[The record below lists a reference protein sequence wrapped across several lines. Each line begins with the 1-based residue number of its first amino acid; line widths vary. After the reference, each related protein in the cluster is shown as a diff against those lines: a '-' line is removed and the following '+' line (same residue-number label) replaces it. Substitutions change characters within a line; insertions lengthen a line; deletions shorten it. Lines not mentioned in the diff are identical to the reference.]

1 MKKTVFQ
8 TPRVA
13 LISFSHFIHDLY
25 ASFLPPLLPLIIEKL
40 SLTLSQA
47 GLLSFVMQVPAMLNP
62 FIGLFADN
70 RNVARWL
77 VILAPTLTALPM
89 SLIMAAPSYSLLL
102 VLLFLSGISSA
113 LYHVPSPVLV
123 AGYSGIR
130 KGRGMSLFMSG
141 GELART
147 LGPIMAVA
155 LLSWLGMDRFYLVL
169 GLAVMTSVLLW
180 LTLESPPIKTG
191 VKRNG
196 SLTQAFAEIRHV
208 LMPLS
213 GILAARAGMHASMG
227 IFLSVFVKQQTGSL
241 WYGGAALALYEA
253 FGVAGVLSA
262 GTLSDWIGRR
272 KVLFWAMLSAPVAL
286 LLFVHTS
293 GILKIAMLVITGFSV
308 LSTTPVMLAIVQD
321 NAEKH
326 PSAANGMFMMVSFAV
341 RSFAVVV
348 VGVIGDM
355 AGMEN
360 MFVFSALAGFLSLPF
375 LVRLPDGKKDLQ
387 PVNSGESHA
396 ENQ

>member
-13 LISFSHFIHDLY
+13 LISFSHFVHDLY

-47 GLLSFVMQVPAMLNP
+47 GFLSFVMQVPAMLNP

-70 RNVARWL
+70 KNVARWL

-89 SLIMAAPSYSLLL
+89 SLIMAAPSYLLL
-102 VLLFLSGISSA
+102 LFLLFLSGISSA

-141 GELART
+141 GEMART
-147 LGPIMAVA
+147 LGPMVAVA
-155 LLSWLGMDRFYLVL
+155 LLSWLGMDRFYLVA

-180 LTLESPPIKTG
+180 LTLESPPEKTG

-196 SLTQAFAEIRHV
+196 SLKLAYAEIRHV
-208 LMPLS
+208 LVPLS

-262 GTLSDWIGRR
+262 GTLSDWAGRR
-272 KVLFWAMLSAPVAL
+272 KVLFWALATAPVAL

-293 GILKIAMLVITGFSV
+293 GILKIAMLVLTGFSV
-308 LSTTPVMLAIVQD
+308 LSTTPVMLAIVQE
-321 NAEKH
+321 NAKNH

-348 VGVIGDM
+348 VGFIGDM

-360 MFVFSALAGFLSLPF
+360 MFVFSAVAGFLSLPF
-375 LVRLPDGKKDLQ
+375 LLRLPDRKK
-387 PVNSGESHA
+387 NS
-396 ENQ
+396 

>member
-13 LISFSHFIHDLY
+13 LISFSHFVHDLY

-70 RNVARWL
+70 KNVARWL

-102 VLLFLSGISSA
+102 VLLFLTGISSA

-155 LLSWLGMDRFYLVL
+155 MLSWLGMDRFYLVL

-180 LTLESPPIKTG
+180 LTLESPPEKTG
-191 VKRNG
+191 IRRNG
-196 SLTQAFAEIRHV
+196 SLKQAYAEIRHV
-208 LMPLS
+208 LKPLS

-227 IFLSVFVKQQTGSL
+227 IFLSVFIEQQTGSL
-241 WYGGAALALYEA
+241 WYGGAALALYEV

-262 GTLSDWIGRR
+262 GTLSDWMGRR
-272 KVLFWAMLSAPVAL
+272 KVLFWALATAPIAL
-286 LLFVHTS
+286 LIFVHTS
-293 GILKIAMLVITGFSV
+293 GILKITMLVITGFSV
-308 LSTTPVMLAIVQD
+308 LSTTPVMLAIVQENAD
-321 NAEKH
+321 NH

-341 RSFAVVV
+341 RSFAVLV
-348 VGVIGDM
+348 VGFIGDV

-360 MFVFSALAGFLSLPF
+360 MFVYSALAGFLSLPF
-375 LVRLPDGKKDLQ
+375 LIRLPDRKKEFKPGNQ
-387 PVNSGESHA
+387 GENHA
-396 ENQ
+396 QNQ

>member
-1 MKKTVFQ
+1 MKKTAFQ

-13 LISFSHFIHDLY
+13 LISFSHFVHDLY

-47 GLLSFVMQVPAMLNP
+47 GFLSFVMQVPAMMNP

-70 RNVARWL
+70 KNVARWL

-89 SLIMAAPSYSLLL
+89 SLIMAAPSYWLLL

-147 LGPIMAVA
+147 LGPVLAVA
-155 LLSWLGMDRFYLVL
+155 VLSWLGTDHFYLI
-169 GLAVMTSVLLW
+169 LAVAVITSMLLW
-180 LTLESPPIKTG
+180 LTLESPPEKTG
-191 VKRNG
+191 IKRNG
-196 SLTQAFAEIRHV
+196 SLKQAYAEIRNV
-208 LMPLS
+208 LKPLS

-227 IFLSVFVKQQTGSL
+227 IFLSVFVNQQTGSL

-262 GTLSDWIGRR
+262 GTLSDWLGRR
-272 KVLFWAMLSAPVAL
+272 KVLFWALLTAPVAL
-286 LLFVHTS
+286 LLFVHTT
-293 GILKIAMLVITGFSV
+293 GILKIGMLVITGFSV

-321 NAEKH
+321 HAKNH

-348 VGVIGDM
+348 VGVIGDL

-360 MFVFSALAGFLSLPF
+360 MFVFSAVAGFLSLPF
-375 LVRLPDGKKDLQ
+375 LMRLPDRKKDIQ
-387 PVNSGESHA
+387 PDDSGEFHA

>member
-141 GELART
+141 GEMART
-147 LGPIMAVA
+147 LGPMVAVA
-155 LLSWLGMDRFYLVL
+155 LLSWLGMDRFYLVS

-180 LTLESPPIKTG
+180 LTLESPPQKTG

-227 IFLSVFVKQQTGSL
+227 VFLSVFVKQQTGSL

-262 GTLSDWIGRR
+262 GTLSDWAGRR
-272 KVLFWAMLSAPVAL
+272 KVLFWALATAPVAL

-293 GILKIAMLVITGFSV
+293 GILKIAMLVITSFSV

>member
-13 LISFSHFIHDLY
+13 LISFSHFVHDLY
-25 ASFLPPLLPLIIEKL
+25 PSFLPPLLPLIIEKL

-70 RNVARWL
+70 KKVARWL

-89 SLIMAAPSYSLLL
+89 SLIMAAPTYSLLL

-155 LLSWLGMDRFYLVL
+155 LLSWLGMDRFYLVM

-180 LTLESPPIKTG
+180 LTLESPPEKTG
-191 VKRNG
+191 IRRNG
-196 SLTQAFAEIRHV
+196 SLKLAYAEIRHV
-208 LMPLS
+208 LKPLS

-227 IFLSVFVKQQTGSL
+227 IFLSVFIEQQTGSL
-241 WYGGAALALYEA
+241 WYGGAALAIYEA

-262 GTLSDWIGRR
+262 GTLSDWMGRR
-272 KVLFWAMLSAPVAL
+272 KVLFWALATAPIAL

-293 GILKIAMLVITGFSV
+293 GILKITMLVITGFSV
-308 LSTTPVMLAIVQD
+308 LSTTPVMLAIVQENAD
-321 NAEKH
+321 NH

-341 RSFAVVV
+341 RSFAVLV
-348 VGVIGDM
+348 VGFIGDV

-375 LVRLPDGKKDLQ
+375 LIRLPDRKKEFKPGNQ
-387 PVNSGESHA
+387 GENHA
-396 ENQ
+396 QDQ

>member
-1 MKKTVFQ
+1 MKGAMKTNAFQ

-13 LISFSHFIHDLY
+13 LISFSHFVHDLY
-25 ASFLPPLLPLIIEKL
+25 SSFLPPLLPLIIEKL

-70 RNVARWL
+70 KNVARWL
-77 VILAPTLTALPM
+77 VILAPTFTALPM

-102 VLLFLSGISSA
+102 LLLFLSGISAA

-147 LGPIMAVA
+147 LGPMVAVA
-155 LLSWLGMDRFYLVL
+155 ALSWLGTDRFFLVM
-169 GLAVMTSVLLW
+169 GLAIITSVLLW
-180 LTLESPPIKTG
+180 LTLETPPEKPG
-191 VKRNG
+191 FKRSG
-196 SLTQAFAEIRHV
+196 SLKQAFAEIRHV
-208 LMPLS
+208 LVPLS

-227 IFLSVFVKQQTGSL
+227 IFLSVFIKQQTGSL

-262 GTLSDWIGRR
+262 GTLSDWLGRR
-272 KVLFWAMLSAPVAL
+272 KVLFCALATAPVAL

-293 GILKIAMLVITGFSV
+293 GILKIGMLVITGFSV

-321 NAEKH
+321 NAVKQ

-348 VGVIGDM
+348 VGAVGDV

-360 MFVFSALAGFLSLPF
+360 MFVISALAGFLSLPF
-375 LVRLPDGKKDLQ
+375 LIRLPDRKKEFK
-387 PVNSGESHA
+387 PGN
-396 ENQ
+396 

>member
-1 MKKTVFQ
+1 MKKTAFQ

-13 LISFSHFIHDLY
+13 LISFSHFVHDLY
-25 ASFLPPLLPLIIEKL
+25 SSFLPPLLPLIIEKL

-62 FIGLFADN
+62 LIGLFADN
-70 RNVARWL
+70 KKVARWL
-77 VILAPTLTALPM
+77 VILAPSFTALPM
-89 SLIMAAPSYSLLL
+89 SLIMAAPSYFLLL
-102 VLLFLSGISSA
+102 ILLFLSGISAA

-147 LGPIMAVA
+147 LGPMVAVA
-155 LLSWLGMDRFYLVL
+155 ALAWLGVDRFYLVF

-180 LTLESPPIKTG
+180 LTLESPPEKPE
-191 VKRNG
+191 VRRNG
-196 SLTQAFAEIRHV
+196 SLKQAYVEIRHV
-208 LMPLS
+208 LKPLS

-227 IFLSVFVKQQTGSL
+227 IFLSVFIKEQTGSL

-272 KVLFWAMLSAPVAL
+272 KVLFWALATAPVTL
-286 LLFVHTS
+286 LLFVHTT
-293 GILKIAMLVITGFSV
+293 GFLKIGMLVITGFSV

-321 NAEKH
+321 NAQNH

-348 VGVIGDM
+348 VGAVGDM

-360 MFVFSALAGFLSLPF
+360 MFVFSAVVGFVSLPF
-375 LVRLPDGKKDLQ
+375 LIWLPDRKKDM
-387 PVNSGESHA
+387 
-396 ENQ
+396 

>member
-1 MKKTVFQ
+1 MKGAMKTNAFQ

-13 LISFSHFIHDLY
+13 LISFSHFVHDLY
-25 ASFLPPLLPLIIEKL
+25 SSFLPPLLPLIIEKL

-70 RNVARWL
+70 KNVARWL

-102 VLLFLSGISSA
+102 LLLFLSGISAA

-147 LGPIMAVA
+147 LGPMVAVA
-155 LLSWLGMDRFYLVL
+155 ALSWLGTDRFFLVM
-169 GLAVMTSVLLW
+169 GLAIITSVLLW
-180 LTLESPPIKTG
+180 LTLETPPEKPG
-191 VKRNG
+191 FKRSG
-196 SLTQAFAEIRHV
+196 SLKQAFAEIRHV
-208 LMPLS
+208 LVPLS

-227 IFLSVFVKQQTGSL
+227 IFLSVFIKQQTGSL

-262 GTLSDWIGRR
+262 GTLSDWLGRR
-272 KVLFWAMLSAPVAL
+272 KVLFCALATAPVAL

-293 GILKIAMLVITGFSV
+293 GILKIGMLVITGFSV

-321 NAEKH
+321 NAVKQ

-348 VGVIGDM
+348 VGAVGDA

-360 MFVFSALAGFLSLPF
+360 MFVISALAGFLSLPF
-375 LVRLPDGKKDLQ
+375 LIRLPDRKKEFK
-387 PVNSGESHA
+387 PGN
-396 ENQ
+396 

>member
-13 LISFSHFIHDLY
+13 LISFSHFVHDLY

-70 RNVARWL
+70 KKVARWL

-89 SLIMAAPSYSLLL
+89 SLIMAAPTYSLLL

-155 LLSWLGMDRFYLVL
+155 LLSWLGMDRFYLVM

-180 LTLESPPIKTG
+180 LTLESPPEKTG
-191 VKRNG
+191 IRRNG
-196 SLTQAFAEIRHV
+196 SLKLAYAEIRHV
-208 LMPLS
+208 LKPLS

-227 IFLSVFVKQQTGSL
+227 IFLSVFIEQQTGSL
-241 WYGGAALALYEA
+241 WYGGAALALYEI

-262 GTLSDWIGRR
+262 GTLSDWMGRR
-272 KVLFWAMLSAPVAL
+272 KVLFWALATAPIAL

-293 GILKIAMLVITGFSV
+293 GILKITMLVITGFSV
-308 LSTTPVMLAIVQD
+308 LSTTPVMLAIVQENAD
-321 NAEKH
+321 NH

-341 RSFAVVV
+341 RSFAVLV
-348 VGVIGDM
+348 VGFIGDV

-360 MFVFSALAGFLSLPF
+360 MFVYSALAGFLSLPF
-375 LVRLPDGKKDLQ
+375 LIRLPDRKKEFKPGNQ
-387 PVNSGESHA
+387 GENHA
-396 ENQ
+396 QDQ

>member
-141 GELART
+141 GEMART
-147 LGPIMAVA
+147 LGPMVAVA
-155 LLSWLGMDRFYLVL
+155 LLSWLGMDRFYLVS

-180 LTLESPPIKTG
+180 LTLESPPQKTG

-227 IFLSVFVKQQTGSL
+227 VFLSVFVKQQTGSL

-262 GTLSDWIGRR
+262 GTLSDWAGRR
-272 KVLFWAMLSAPVAL
+272 KVLFWALATAPVAL

-321 NAEKH
+321 NAENH

>member
-13 LISFSHFIHDLY
+13 LISFSHFVHDLY

-155 LLSWLGMDRFYLVL
+155 MLSWLGMDRFYLVL

-180 LTLESPPIKTG
+180 LTLESPPEKTG
-191 VKRNG
+191 IRRNG
-196 SLTQAFAEIRHV
+196 SLKQAYAEIRHV
-208 LMPLS
+208 LKPLS

-227 IFLSVFVKQQTGSL
+227 IFLSVFIEQQTGSL
-241 WYGGAALALYEA
+241 WYGGAALALYEV

-262 GTLSDWIGRR
+262 GTLSDWMGRR
-272 KVLFWAMLSAPVAL
+272 KVLFWALATAPIAL
-286 LLFVHTS
+286 LIFVHTS
-293 GILKIAMLVITGFSV
+293 GILKITMLVITGFSV
-308 LSTTPVMLAIVQD
+308 LSTTPVMLAIVQENAD
-321 NAEKH
+321 NH

-341 RSFAVVV
+341 RSFAVLV
-348 VGVIGDM
+348 VGFIGDV

-360 MFVFSALAGFLSLPF
+360 MFVYSALAGFLSLPF
-375 LVRLPDGKKDLQ
+375 LIGLPDRKKEFKPGNQ
-387 PVNSGESHA
+387 GENHA
-396 ENQ
+396 QDQ